1 MSIFES
7 KEFWSTSVSKNKDE
21 EFDHNSISIGNIGTN
36 SPSKN
41 LICVGSFIGNLRIY
55 QPSFGNNSPNTL
67 IFEKKLEEPILQTET
82 GNFSITNNNITNLA
96 VLLIHKLIVYKFT
109 DFLPGT
115 EIIEFEHT
123 LKRNGHNLTKARV
136 GGKTYDIIFVQ
147 SIDGAVSIYEG
158 DTHINTVILSEVL
171 FPGPLGYSS
180 KKDSLVIS
188 NTAYEIECY
197 SFNNLASLKGNTAQK
212 FNHTWKVNLGEL
224 STQMQIIFNKI
235 TKREEIVVLSE
246 TLLNLIDS
254 NGVLLYQKKLDF
266 DPMCFYAYNISDE
279 TYSANQVFDLMCLI
293 STTYHHIMIYKGYQ
307 LAWVTKVFDTP
318 VYISLSNFDNI
329 QSLIVTLSD
338 NGNLNVLYL
347 GMEKIKNM
355 KLIKTKD
362 IDPKKIAKEREKLS
376 QIIANYEKGIFMNDK
391 ENALKI
397 SAAVHN
403 EIFFVNNNNEDKV
416 LYKDNFGKIVE
427 SVVQLEFEYG
437 GQEASDIK
445 VNVVCPYNI
454 VCDDPIFTISSLG
467 MESNSN
473 KIKKNLK
480 FRVIE
485 EYYPTFLNI
494 DVYTS
499 YYAKEKH
506 DKIIQSSSI
515 SFELPLALILRVENE
530 TKTNLK
536 YHITLETNKK
546 PYKINEIFDDLDQNF
561 TDFDLLKSKT
571 NSILFVYPNK
581 KEVVVNVDKAKG
593 DYLIESDNFE
603 NILFI
608 TDQIVTRLLKKDKEM
623 DCFINDKFK
632 VKEYFFKV
640 QDHYDL
646 IQKKKDL
653 LKNLEKYTSL
663 YTNLQKNL
671 LNKYQKKTPPKLGN
685 LDFFLKTVYKDIIH
699 QSDLIEQTQNDMQL
713 IYRDIYIWSESII
726 YLTKLRAKLSED
738 EYQLLRN
745 VFPLD
750 SINDN
755 ESSWEDITYANMV
768 NLNTLYFDEKN
779 KLKEINN
786 NIEFDMWEKAF
797 RNMLNGILDRKGIF
811 PKKSEKNG
819 NTNAQ
824 GPNQVPVNNK
834 APKN

>member
-1 MSIFES
+1 
-7 KEFWSTSVSKNKDE
+7 
-21 EFDHNSISIGNIGTN
+21 
-36 SPSKN
+36 
-41 LICVGSFIGNLRIY
+41 
-55 QPSFGNNSPNTL
+55 
-67 IFEKKLEEPILQTET
+67 
-82 GNFSITNNNITNLA
+82 
-96 VLLIHKLIVYKFT
+96 
-109 DFLPGT
+109 
-115 EIIEFEHT
+115 
-123 LKRNGHNLTKARV
+123 
-136 GGKTYDIIFVQ
+136 
-147 SIDGAVSIYEG
+147 
-158 DTHINTVILSEVL
+158 
-171 FPGPLGYSS
+171 
-180 KKDSLVIS
+180 
-188 NTAYEIECY
+188 
-197 SFNNLASLKGNTAQK
+197 
-212 FNHTWKVNLGEL
+212 
-224 STQMQIIFNKI
+224 
-235 TKREEIVVLSE
+235 
-246 TLLNLIDS
+246 
-254 NGVLLYQKKLDF
+254 
-266 DPMCFYAYNISDE
+266 
-279 TYSANQVFDLMCLI
+279 
-293 STTYHHIMIYKGYQ
+293 
-307 LAWVTKVFDTP
+307 
-318 VYISLSNFDNI
+318 
-329 QSLIVTLSD
+329 
-338 NGNLNVLYL
+338 
-347 GMEKIKNM
+347 
-355 KLIKTKD
+355 
-362 IDPKKIAKEREKLS
+362 
-376 QIIANYEKGIFMNDK
+376 
-391 ENALKI
+391 
-397 SAAVHN
+397 
-403 EIFFVNNNNEDKV
+403 
-416 LYKDNFGKIVE
+416 
-427 SVVQLEFEYG
+427 
-437 GQEASDIK
+437 
-445 VNVVCPYNI
+445 
-454 VCDDPIFTISSLG
+454 
-467 MESNSN
+467 
-473 KIKKNLK
+473 
-480 FRVIE
+480 
-485 EYYPTFLNI
+485 
-494 DVYTS
+494 
-499 YYAKEKH
+499 
-506 DKIIQSSSI
+506 
-515 SFELPLALILRVENE
+515 LPLALILRVENE

-571 NSILFVYPNK
+571 NSVLFVYPNK

-755 ESSWEDITYANMV
+755 ENSWEDITYANMM
-768 NLNTLYFDEKN
+768 NLNALYFDEKN
-779 KLKEINN
+779 KLKEISN

-819 NTNAQ
+819 NTNDQ

-834 APKN
+834 APKNSNLKKKYSLNKYN